1 MCVCVKERGRERERE
16 KEQARERYQMME
28 YELFKY
34 NNKMPNSDKT
44 KDFAHLGERPL
55 SQSEASES
63 SCSRIWKM
71 SCMDSF

>member
-1 MCVCVKERGRERERE
+1 
-16 KEQARERYQMME
+16 MME

-63 SCSRIWKM
+63 SCSGIWKM